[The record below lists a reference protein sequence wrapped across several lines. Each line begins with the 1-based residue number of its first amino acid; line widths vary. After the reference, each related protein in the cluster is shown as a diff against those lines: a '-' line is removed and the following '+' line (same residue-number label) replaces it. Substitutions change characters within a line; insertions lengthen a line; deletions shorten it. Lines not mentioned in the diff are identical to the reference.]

1 LLDSD
6 WIHPMRLSRSRLRAT
21 LLVLSATVLF
31 GTQTGCGD
39 SNSSKT
45 QAKPAIAVTTV
56 RTSPSTEMLWVR
68 TLGQTEGAQESEIR
82 AQVSGTLQAITYKE
96 GERVK
101 AGDTLFILDDA
112 PYVATLRSAKAAEK
126 EARATLENATID
138 ATRYE
143 NLFKANA
150 ASKKQRDDAIRAK
163 KVAQAQLEKAI
174 ATVSDAQVDVDRTR
188 VKAPADGVASRSEV
202 NLGTLI
208 NASSTLLAKLTQP
221 ENLRV
226 KFQLSEKDLA
236 NNTVTLENAV
246 RLFNQQGKRIEA
258 KLDYVSQQIDVAT
271 ATRSLRA
278 TIAPNS
284 GLVPGQL
291 VSVQLAIDTLPNVY
305 RVPQRAV
312 QQLPDGSYQVFVAS
326 DGKAHARTITVGSW
340 HETDWIV
347 FTGLKDGDEVI
358 IDQLQRLRDGAAITV
373 KENSQAKP

>member
-1 LLDSD
+1 
-6 WIHPMRLSRSRLRAT
+6 MRFSSYRMRAT
-21 LLVLSATVLF
+21 LLILSATVLL

-39 SNSSKT
+39 SNSSKS
-45 QAKPAIAVTTV
+45 QAKPAIVVSTV
-56 RTSPSTEMLWVR
+56 RTTPSTEMLWVR

-96 GERVK
+96 GDRVK
-101 AGDTLFILDDA
+101 SGDTLFILDDA
-112 PYVATLRSAKAAEK
+112 PYVATLRSAKATEK
-126 EARATLENATID
+126 EARATLENAIAD
-138 ATRYE
+138 AVRYE
-143 NLFKANA
+143 KLYKANA
-150 ASKKQRDDAIRAK
+150 ASKKQRDDAVRAK

-174 ATVSDAQVDVDRTR
+174 ANVSDAQVDVDRTR
-188 VKAPADGVASRSEV
+188 VKAPADGVASRAEV
-202 NLGTLI
+202 NLGALV

-236 NNTVTLENAV
+236 NNAVSLENVV
-246 RLFNQQGKRIEA
+246 RLFDANGKKIEA

-291 VSVQLAIDTLPNVY
+291 VSVQLALRTLPNVY

-312 QQLPDGSYQVFVAS
+312 LQLPDGSYQVFVAS
-326 DGKAHARTITVGSW
+326 EGKAHARAITVGSW

-347 FTGLKDGDEVI
+347 FTGLNDGDNVI
-358 IDQLQRLRDGAAITV
+358 IDQLQRLRDGTAITV
-373 KENSQAKP
+373 KEPSQSNP